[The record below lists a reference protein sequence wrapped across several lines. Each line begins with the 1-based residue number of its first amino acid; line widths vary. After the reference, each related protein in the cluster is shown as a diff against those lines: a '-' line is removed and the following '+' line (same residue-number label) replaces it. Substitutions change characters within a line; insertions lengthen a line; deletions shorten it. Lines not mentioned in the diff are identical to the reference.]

1 MKLFSNMGGAKMHS
15 FVLAST
21 DFTFKRNGKSYTQ
34 QECQNLSL
42 KSTRMSKLELEI
54 IHIYIPRR

>member
-21 DFTFKRNGKSYTQ
+21 DFTFKRNGNSYP
-34 QECQNLSL
+34 
-42 KSTRMSKLELEI
+42 TRMSKLELEI